1 MIVAGFGFRAEA
13 TKASLKD
20 AYNRLGGGADAI
32 AVPDDKAG
40 ALCLKQL
47 AADLDL
53 PVVKISADA
62 MQAMETSTQAKR
74 VMETRGTGSVAE
86 ACALAAAGPEARLIA
101 ARHISEDR
109 MATCALA
116 ERGAE
121 RMVEGQDT

>member
-1 MIVAGFGFRAEA
+1 MIIAGFGFRGEA
-13 TKASLKD
+13 TRASLQD
-20 AYNRLGGGADAI
+20 AYDKLGGGAEAI

-47 AADLDL
+47 AATLDL
-53 PVVKISADA
+53 PVIRISSED
-62 MQAMETSTQAKR
+62 MPSIDTPPPAKR
-74 VMETRGTGSVAE
+74 VIEKRGTGSVAE

-116 ERGAE
+116 EKPAE
-121 RMVEGQDT
+121 GNVK